1 MPYATHENDVQYLA
15 DDGTVLGE
23 VTFPS
28 YGDGIVDINHTFVDG
43 SLRGQGIGGWLTG
56 LLAADL
62 AARGRRVALSCKKE
76 RLNFYHRLGFAAED
90 TVQRYALDGLPEEK

>member
-28 YGDGIVDINHTFVDG
+28 CGDGIVDINHTFVDG
-43 SLRGQGIGGWLTG
+43 SLRGQGVAGE
-56 LLAADL
+56 LLSRAAAEL
-62 AARGRRVALSCKKE
+62 EKSGRRVHPSCSYAVRWFEK
-76 RLNFYHRLGFAAED
+76 HAE
-90 TVQRYALDGLPEEK
+90 YAHLLAE

>member
-28 YGDGIVDINHTFVDG
+28 CGDGIVDINHTFVDG
-43 SLRGQGIGGWLTG
+43 SLRGQGIAGELLSRAAAELEKSGRRAHPSCSYAVRWFEKHAEYAH
-56 LLAADL
+56 LLA
-62 AARGRRVALSCKKE
+62 E
-76 RLNFYHRLGFAAED
+76 
-90 TVQRYALDGLPEEK
+90 